1 MTTLIKT
8 LNITNAER
16 NVITAGR
23 RLPLA
28 RFDGKIEINEIK
40 NITPILGRLYKGE
53 KIIHASFMLCENIDY
68 QIQND
73 FNSGKVYEALGD
85 VQGESSCERLLF
97 SGLRYEDMDV
107 LSGKVTFEITDLE
120 LIRKMIDM

>member
-8 LNITNAER
+8 LNITNAEL

-40 NITPILGRLYKGE
+40 NITPILGRPCKGE

-85 VQGESSCERLLF
+85 V
-97 SGLRYEDMDV
+97 
-107 LSGKVTFEITDLE
+107 
-120 LIRKMIDM
+120 

>member
-8 LNITNAER
+8 LNITNAEL

-23 RLPLA
+23 RLSLA

-40 NITPILGRLYKGE
+40 NITPILGRPCKGE
-53 KIIHASFMLCENIDY
+53 KIIHASFMLCDDIEY
-68 QIQND
+68 QTQND

-120 LIRKMIDM
+120 LIRKMIYM

>member
-1 MTTLIKT
+1 
-8 LNITNAER
+8 
-16 NVITAGR
+16 
-23 RLPLA
+23 
-28 RFDGKIEINEIK
+28 
-40 NITPILGRLYKGE
+40 
-53 KIIHASFMLCENIDY
+53 MLCEDIDY
-68 QIQND
+68 QTQND

-120 LIRKMIDM
+120 LIRKMLDM

>member
-8 LNITNAER
+8 LNITNAEL

-23 RLPLA
+23 RLSLA

-40 NITPILGRLYKGE
+40 NITPILGRPCKGE
-53 KIIHASFMLCENIDY
+53 KIIHASFMLCDDIEY
-68 QIQND
+68 QTQND

>member
-8 LNITNAER
+8 LNITNAEL

-28 RFDGKIEINEIK
+28 KFDGKIEINEIK
-40 NITPILGRLYKGE
+40 NITLILGRPCKGE
-53 KIIHASFMLCENIDY
+53 KIIHASFMLCDDIEY
-68 QIQND
+68 QTQND

-107 LSGKVTFEITDLE
+107 LSGKVIFEITDLE

>member
-8 LNITNAER
+8 LNITNAEL

-40 NITPILGRLYKGE
+40 NITPILGRPCKGE
-53 KIIHASFMLCENIDY
+53 KIIHASFMLCEDIEY
-68 QIQND
+68 QTQND
-73 FNSGKVYEALGD
+73 FNSEALGD

-120 LIRKMIDM
+120 LIRKMLDM